1 MILQKIEQF
10 ERHNLGI
17 PDQLEA
23 SEGSNLSSPIENMV
37 MGEVQAAQMRL
48 NLNKAGLDE
57 DFNLLDESV
66 KENSMGGRNNDRKTE
81 LRKKVPEDIS
91 IDQHLLQ
98 VHKIDLE
105 QMITKSVNF
114 QKYVLSELSTK

>member
-17 PDQLEA
+17 PDHLEA